1 MTLTLN
7 PAIDHSLSV
16 SGELRLNA
24 VHTVVADANT
34 PGGKGVN
41 VAKIIAANGLPVTA
55 AGLLG
60 ADRID
65 FYENTL
71 TPAGITCKFL
81 TLPYPTRVNL
91 MISDEL
97 GHEQKFNRP
106 GFPDLSFD
114 EPTLRTYV
122 QSLTTPE
129 DVVIMSGSLPAQF
142 PPDTY
147 AHLIRLFRSAG
158 CPTVLDTSG
167 PALAAALAEKPDVIK
182 PNRQELET
190 VLHEALETK
199 AALQNALRK
208 LMGSHE
214 AIIVSD
220 GAQGAWFAGQGH
232 IWFASSPVVSC
243 VDTTGAGDALLGQFC
258 ADYFPRRMISPEIIA
273 RAVAAGAASVEQYGT
288 PLLSRDRIIELSHQV
303 QPERCQEII

>member
-16 SGELRLNA
+16 SGALTLNA
-24 VHTVVADANT
+24 VHTVMAEANT

-41 VAKIIAANGLPVTA
+41 VAKMLAANGLPVTA

-60 ADRID
+60 EDRID
-65 FYENTL
+65 FYKTAL

-97 GHEQKFNRP
+97 GHEQKFNCP

-167 PALAAALAEKPDVIK
+167 PALAAALAEKPDVSK

-214 AIIVSD
+214 TIVVSD
-220 GAQGAWFAGQGH
+220 GAQGAWFAGRGH
-232 IWFASSPVVSC
+232 IWFAASPVVSC
-243 VDTTGAGDALLGQFC
+243 IDTTGAGDALLGQFC
-258 ADYFPRRMISPEIIA
+258 ADYFPSRIMTPEIMA
-273 RAVAAGAASVEQYGT
+273 RAVAAGAASVEHYGT
-288 PLLSRDRIIELSHQV
+288 PFLSRDRIIELSLQI
-303 QPERCQEII
+303 QPERCKDIS